1 MQKKESYTNLERHEE
16 SISDDVNPFRC
27 PLHYNNLFQMMNKE
41 RSQKKLEHQR
51 KMALPIHEKVTHTR
65 RMTQSR
71 LMEEVKERE
80 SNTDVSRTPQQGNP
94 SRRIYMLKD
103 LNIDKG
109 SMKEYIM
116 KKRELFLMEYS
127 LTVKRGEIQL
137 LEQKAIEEERKLT
150 RAEKFLEENTILF
163 EDFLKENDK
172 NSVEAINIAEQET
185 KVKLEK
191 IAEIKKFTSKIVA
204 VKSDIAKYED
214 MLNEY
219 KKYEEFLLMLSQSER
234 CKSTSSGDMQAMSD
248 GKHTEKIKKMS
259 TPSHRSGGSRVIR
272 ELSSSRETSSRNKSS
287 RLSIKTPALETDS
300 SDGEEPELFFTDPQE
315 LLNVMAEL
323 EEQTL
328 SLIQNTRDTEES
340 LEDFK
345 QTAELTQKKIESESK
360 QLKEQ
365 TDVMMDTI
373 QQETEKTAQLEQ
385 RCQLF
390 GFGKNKPDDQD
401 NTLELLSGK
410 VEEVFR
416 CCVGETSANL
426 SILQM
431 LTTIEGKLVE
441 LLENA
446 EMIPRECMSIAERA
460 QEKERRI
467 RLRDEKIRLQ
477 MMHQEERQ
485 RKAMERSKAD
495 KTNIKKIK

>member
-1 MQKKESYTNLERHEE
+1 MQKKESYTSLERHEE
-16 SISDDVNPFRC
+16 SISDDVNPFRIPPDC
-27 PLHYNNLFQMMNKE
+27 NNLFQMLNKE
-41 RSQKKLEHQR
+41 RSLKKLEHQR

-71 LMEEVKERE
+71 LMEEVKERD
-80 SNTDVSRTPQQGNP
+80 SHTAVSRTPQQENP

-109 SMKEYIM
+109 SMKEYIT

-191 IAEIKKFTSKIVA
+191 IAEIKKLTSKIVA

-234 CKSTSSGDMQAMSD
+234 CKSTSSGDW
-248 GKHTEKIKKMS
+248 KHTEKIKKAS
-259 TPSHRSGGSRVIR
+259 TASHRRSGGSREIL

-300 SDGEEPELFFTDPQE
+300 SDGENEPELFFTDPQE

-373 QQETEKTAQLEQ
+373 QRETEKTAQLEQ

-416 CCVGETSANL
+416 CCVGETAANL

-446 EMIPRECMSIAERA
+446 EMIPRERMSIAERA

-485 RKAMERSKAD
+485 RKAMERSKTD
-495 KTNIKKIK
+495 KTNSKKIK